1 MATRENVDVKQIY
14 DSNPADTVLDDDLF
28 CLGRAPDGQKNDM
41 AVRGAV
47 LKNAI
52 RATWVTVT
60 DAYVLLQPNV
70 NYIINRPSLV
80 MLAMPTAAAIGD
92 SIKILNINSGGW
104 QIAQN
109 TGQNIIFGD
118 KNTTTGPVGYLA
130 SATQGDRIEI
140 ICVLQNTL
148 WFVDGVIGNI
158 TFA

>member
-1 MATRENVDVKQIY
+1 MATPENLNVKQVY
-14 DSNPADTVLDDDLF
+14 DNNPSDTLLDDDLF
-28 CLGRAPDGQKNDM
+28 YLGRAPYGQANDM

-80 MLAMPTAAAIGD
+80 MLAMPASAAVGA

-130 SATQGDRIEI
+130 SATKGDKIELT
-140 ICVLQNTL
+140 CVIENSM
-148 WFVDGVIGNI
+148 WFVEGVIGNI